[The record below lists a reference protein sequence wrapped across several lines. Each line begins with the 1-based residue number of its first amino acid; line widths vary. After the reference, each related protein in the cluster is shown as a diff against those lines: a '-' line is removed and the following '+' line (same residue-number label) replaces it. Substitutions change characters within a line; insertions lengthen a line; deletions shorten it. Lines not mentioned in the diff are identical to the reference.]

1 MKILRNVL
9 RQKQNGYANRQSP
22 EAGNVPGRCNAS
34 NAGSSRHDLATTLA
48 DVSDDAFG
56 HFYRSVFYDAE
67 LSHFRTFTGGDSCRG
82 DNTGIE
88 YNQFSLIDL
97 LLFGSYYFNHNSI

>member
-1 MKILRNVL
+1 MRIDKAR
-9 RQKQNGYANRQSP
+9 KQAMSP
-22 EAGNVPGRCNAS
+22 GVVMPVMLVVAVTIF
-34 NAGSSRHDLATTLA
+34 ATALT

-88 YNQFSLIDL
+88 YNQVFT
-97 LLFGSYYFNHNSI
+97 H

>member
-1 MKILRNVL
+1 MRIDKAR
-9 RQKQNGYANRQSP
+9 KQAMSP
-22 EAGNVPGRCNAS
+22 GVVMPVMLVIAVTIF
-34 NAGSSRHDLATTLA
+34 ATTLA

-67 LSHFRTFTGGDSCRG
+67 LSHFRTFTGGGSCRG

-88 YNQFSLIDL
+88 YNQVFT
-97 LLFGSYYFNHNSI
+97 H